1 MRSGEGPGSDHA
13 FFYGRICPQHGKRR
27 GRRRRCDLFAPFDAA
42 GQVRDGDLEITGNLG
57 VSVAWTSS
65 TELLTCHQSG
75 RWEDPTAGQVMCT
88 GWVTFIKIMRE
99 VHFHWHAISEGDFN
113 SITQLVRYLTS
124 MKLISSDLS
133 VGVFQ
138 FHLSLSKKQ

>member
-75 RWEDPTAGQVMCT
+75 RWEDPTAGQVMFTLMKRQIGART
-88 GWVTFIKIMRE
+88 GP
-99 VHFHWHAISEGDFN
+99 
-113 SITQLVRYLTS
+113 
-124 MKLISSDLS
+124 LS
-133 VGVFQ
+133 TPGRHRTIALCRAAFTDCD
-138 FHLSLSKKQ
+138 